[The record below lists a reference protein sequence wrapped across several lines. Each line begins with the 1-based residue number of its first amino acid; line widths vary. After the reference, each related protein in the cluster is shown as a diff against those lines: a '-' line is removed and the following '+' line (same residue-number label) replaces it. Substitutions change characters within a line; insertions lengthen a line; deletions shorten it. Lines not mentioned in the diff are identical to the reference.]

1 MSCPRCG
8 ADNQCLVTSA
18 ASVGTNLNT
27 KTAACAGDVSCWC
40 FQVPITAEQRLLL
53 PKSDSCYCAA
63 CLDELVREIKI

>member
-8 ADNQCLVTSA
+8 ADNQCQVASATNAGTSVNA
-18 ASVGTNLNT
+18 
-27 KTAACAGDVSCWC
+27 KTAICTGNQSCWC

-63 CLDELVREIKI
+63 CLDALVREIKT